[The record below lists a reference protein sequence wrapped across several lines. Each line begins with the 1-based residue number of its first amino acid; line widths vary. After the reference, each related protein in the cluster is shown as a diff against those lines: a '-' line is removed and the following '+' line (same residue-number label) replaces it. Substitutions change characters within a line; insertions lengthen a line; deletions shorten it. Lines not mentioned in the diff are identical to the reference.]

1 MHERP
6 CGLNFVDVARDRT
19 RRLAAVWFADI
30 VGYTALSNR
39 GEDAAL
45 AIVDEFQ
52 RLAHEAIGDKGRVVK
67 FLGDGALAVFDST
80 NRALESAI
88 ALREAFDGLE
98 VVRSHDC
105 SLSVG
110 VHVGEVVTAEDGDVY
125 GDGVNLAARIE
136 GVATAGQIVVSEEV
150 YRLIRNRS
158 KYDPQSIGQHSLKGV
173 DKPATLYVLAR
184 PGETV
189 AVPESALAGAAG
201 AAAADRPPEK
211 TSAWHR
217 KAVAVGIAASVVGFI
232 LLSVFVASSVTVG
245 EGSREEG
252 EEGGDAPAAVARDQQ
267 SSPAEDDGGQA
278 SGPLPDVGRPTDPIA
293 GGGDPGTD
301 TQTTPVDDPGPQ
313 QAGDRPTTA
322 AETPDEGVVDE
333 APRNGLLVI
342 VYGDGPG
349 PRLVEG
355 SILRSLR
362 SRGEVRVMDASS
374 LALIRGDEPAVRSAL
389 EGDFASLASLGR
401 RHGAE
406 FMIVGDL
413 QSTATQAVGP
423 MFGGSAQLE
432 LRMYRVSTGEVVNS
446 AAFRVGMGG
455 EPAKPGRTALDAQT
469 EAALEAGRQGATA
482 ARGWLVWALRD

>member
-1 MHERP
+1 M
-6 CGLNFVDVARDRT
+6 
-19 RRLAAVWFADI
+19 
-30 VGYTALSNR
+30 
-39 GEDAAL
+39 
-45 AIVDEFQ
+45 
-52 RLAHEAIGDKGRVVK
+52 
-67 FLGDGALAVFDST
+67 
-80 NRALESAI
+80 

-98 VVRSHDC
+98 VARSHAC

-110 VHVGEVVTAEDGDVY
+110 VHVGEVVAAEDGNVY
-125 GDGVNLAARIE
+125 GDGVNVAARIE

-158 KYDPQSIGQHSLKGV
+158 K
-173 DKPATLYVLAR
+173 
-184 PGETV
+184 
-189 AVPESALAGAAG
+189 
-201 AAAADRPPEK
+201 AAADRPAER
-211 TSAWHR
+211 TSARHR
-217 KAVAVGIAASVVGFI
+217 KAVAVGVAASVVGFV
-232 LLSVFVASSVTVG
+232 LLSIFVASTVTVS

-252 EEGGDAPAAVARDQQ
+252 EGDGDPPAAVATDQQ
-267 SSPAEDDGGQA
+267 SSPAEDAGGQT
-278 SGPLPDVGRPTDPIA
+278 SEPLPDVGRPTDPIA

-301 TQTTPVDDPGPQ
+301 RQTTPVDDPRPQ
-313 QAGDRPTTA
+313 QLGVRPNTA
-322 AETPDEGVVDE
+322 VETPDEGVVDE

-342 VYGDGPG
+342 VYSDGPG

-362 SRGEVRVMDASS
+362 NRREVRVMDASS

-455 EPAKPGRTALDAQT
+455 KPAKPGRNALGART
-469 EAALEAGRQGATA
+469 EAALEVGRQAATA
-482 ARGWLVWALRD
+482 ARGWLARALRD

>member
-1 MHERP
+1 M
-6 CGLNFVDVARDRT
+6 ARDRT

-30 VGYTALSNR
+30 VGYTALSTR
-39 GEDAAL
+39 DEDVAL
-45 AIVDEFQ
+45 AMVDEFQ
-52 RLAHEAIGDKGRVVK
+52 RLAHEAVGDKGRIVK
-67 FLGDGALAVFDST
+67 FLGDGAFAVFDST

-98 VVRSHDC
+98 IVRSHDC

-110 VHVGEVVTAEDGDVY
+110 VHVGEVVAAEDGDVY
-125 GDGVNLAARIE
+125 GDGVNVAARIE
-136 GVATAGQIVVSEEV
+136 GVAAAGQIVVSEEV

-189 AVPESALAGAAG
+189 AVPESALAGAAA
-201 AAAADRPPEK
+201 AAAADRPPER

-217 KAVAVGIAASVVGFI
+217 KAVAVGIAASVVGFM
-232 LLSVFVASSVTVG
+232 LLSVFVASTVTVG

-252 EEGGDAPAAVARDQQ
+252 EENAGGR
-267 SSPAEDDGGQA
+267 A
-278 SGPLPDVGRPTDPIA
+278 SEPPPDVGRATDPIA
-293 GGGDPGTD
+293 GGVDPGTN
-301 TQTTPVDDPGPQ
+301 T
-313 QAGDRPTTA
+313 RPTA

-333 APRNGLLVI
+333 APRNGLLVL
-342 VYGDGPG
+342 VYSDGPG

-362 SRGEVRVMDASS
+362 SRREVRVMDASS

-455 EPAKPGRTALDAQT
+455 EPAKPGRTALAART
-469 EAALEAGRQGATA
+469 EAALDVGRQGATA
-482 ARGWLVWALRD
+482 ARGWLARVLRD